1 MPDLSLAAHV
11 SALDPYR
18 ITTRSSADARI
29 VTGTGAD
36 WFGPQAPMAPLA
48 PGQVAGR
55 QLDYPP
61 GFNLVT
67 QPRAYEPIGFADLR
81 AIADSYDL
89 IRIII
94 ETRKD
99 QMARLEWS
107 VRPRERRARAAAD
120 GGQIKTIAAF
130 LRKPDGSSFW
140 DTWLRELLED
150 LLVIDAPALWAERNR
165 GGALVHL
172 HPIDGATI
180 KRVIDDWGRT
190 PHAPLS
196 AYQQVLHGL
205 PAVDYTTRDIIYRPR
220 NTRVHKVYGFSPV
233 EQILITVN
241 IALRR
246 QIYQLQYYTEGNI
259 PEALIGAP
267 ESWTPVQ
274 LGNVL
279 GMETLLATNG
289 GLNWGGCDIWVSS
302 DDVTF
307 KYAGTLQGGT
317 AMGIT
322 TAALAAGS
330 DPDTVH
336 TLAVDLTPSRGVL
349 LPGTAADADQG
360 NTLCLVGGELVAYQQ
375 ATLTAQYRYDLGVHG
390 ASAGYL
396 RRGFY
401 ATAIVS
407 HASGAAFVRLREGSY
422 FTIGYGAGQIGQTIH
437 VKLLSFN
444 KWGGGRQRLDQ
455 VTSYPHVLAAPPI
468 SSAGLLPGIIQ
479 TPDIALQAATGQV
492 TANVAGPVGIGATMA
507 SIITAS
513 LATTGQLVQ
522 LVYNLQFGNPTG
534 STQTYD
540 WLFFRDAT
548 AIDSGSI
555 TVTPGAISTIVRQI
569 TDTPAAATHVFKIEA
584 QYTGLTGSGS
594 TASFIDLSATELKR

>member
-48 PGQVAGR
+48 PDQVAGR

-165 GGALVHL
+165 GGGLVHL

-190 PHAPLS
+190 PQAPLP

-259 PEALIGAP
+259 PEALIRRRAGRPIRSSASSSIGTASIPATRRSAGMRVSCPAASPRPSSRPRSRSSP
-267 ESWTPVQ
+267 ERP
-274 LGNVL
+274 
-279 GMETLLATNG
+279 TNG
-289 GLNWGGCDIWVSS
+289 SRGC
-302 DDVTF
+302 
-307 KYAGTLQGGT
+307 
-317 AMGIT
+317 
-322 TAALAAGS
+322 AAS
-330 DPDTVH
+330 
-336 TLAVDLTPSRGVL
+336 PSR
-349 LPGTAADADQG
+349 
-360 NTLCLVGGELVAYQQ
+360 
-375 ATLTAQYRYDLGVHG
+375 
-390 ASAGYL
+390 
-396 RRGFY
+396 
-401 ATAIVS
+401 
-407 HASGAAFVRLREGSY
+407 
-422 FTIGYGAGQIGQTIH
+422 
-437 VKLLSFN
+437 
-444 KWGGGRQRLDQ
+444 
-455 VTSYPHVLAAPPI
+455 
-468 SSAGLLPGIIQ
+468 
-479 TPDIALQAATGQV
+479 
-492 TANVAGPVGIGATMA
+492 
-507 SIITAS
+507 
-513 LATTGQLVQ
+513 
-522 LVYNLQFGNPTG
+522 
-534 STQTYD
+534 
-540 WLFFRDAT
+540 
-548 AIDSGSI
+548 
-555 TVTPGAISTIVRQI
+555 
-569 TDTPAAATHVFKIEA
+569 
-584 QYTGLTGSGS
+584 
-594 TASFIDLSATELKR
+594 